1 LLLANLWTTAAEIPQ
16 QPEDASR
23 QINIEA
29 LSRLKGIDLESNPA
43 VKTVVFKILDQ
54 VRGTPQFVEIVNDF
68 NIKGQASALLEI
80 AAKDPSGPT
89 GAEAMRLVLRD
100 GSHEELNLC
109 LDETNAIPIIEALG
123 NTREKVIVPLLQPL
137 ITSLARPVAFRKQ
150 AVRALAKV
158 QEGALALL
166 EFARAQTLP
175 EDLRLTASTELNSVR
190 WEPLRTEAAQ
200 LLPLPKSQNAHAL
213 PPISQLIQ
221 LKGDPQKGAV
231 VFRRETVGCFKC
243 HQVNGEGIDFGPNLS
258 EIGAKLAKE
267 AVYESILDPSAGIAF
282 GYEAW
287 QLETKNGDE
296 ALGLVVSDTAEEIS
310 LKTIGGIVTRYKKS
324 ELKTRTKQKLS
335 IMPGGLEQTMSSDD
349 LIDLVEYVS
358 SLKKANN

>member
-1 LLLANLWTTAAEIPQ
+1 
-16 QPEDASR
+16 
-23 QINIEA
+23 
-29 LSRLKGIDLESNPA
+29 
-43 VKTVVFKILDQ
+43 
-54 VRGTPQFVEIVNDF
+54 
-68 NIKGQASALLEI
+68 
-80 AAKDPSGPT
+80 
-89 GAEAMRLVLRD
+89 
-100 GSHEELNLC
+100 
-109 LDETNAIPIIEALG
+109 
-123 NTREKVIVPLLQPL
+123 LLQPL
-137 ITSLARPVAFRKQ
+137 ITSLARPVAVRKQ

-158 QEGALALL
+158 QEGASALL

-190 WEPLRTEAAQ
+190 WESLRTVAAQ
-200 LLPLPKSQNAHAL
+200 LLPLPKSQNAHTL

-335 IMPGGLEQTMSSDD
+335 IMPSGLEQTMSSDD